1 MGRTSVKGRI
11 FKITEAQQMSEHR
24 GAAVVTEIFQLGG
37 RKHLALRISVN
48 MTESRLARRSE
59 ILQNS

>member
-37 RKHLALRISVN
+37 
-48 MTESRLARRSE
+48 
-59 ILQNS
+59 